1 MKKDNYKMKFA
12 NFITSRII
20 IPMFIFLDIIFCII
34 FYFEDKTSFFENS
47 LIATITIA
55 IMSLLTYFALIIVGN
70 ILSKNQNFR
79 QDDLYFYQDNR
90 KILKTDLLRIDI
102 YWNESLNYL
111 SIIPKKDLFKAK
123 ELLYYFSNYEDVL
136 NFLIKNDLI
145 GYLNGRDLNFI
156 SSNNN
161 LNERMIEGYKEITRF
176 PCPCCGN
183 LTYFTKP
190 GGTFFICPVCFWE
203 DDESSIEDENTV
215 YDINKVSLLQARFNY
230 IQFKAC
236 KEDMIEYVREPE
248 VYEYPKMKV
257 NDEK

>member
-102 YWNESLNYL
+102 VVAKAELCPLTQIEHLFYWPGNDCL
-111 SIIPKKDLFKAK
+111 SASIKSVLQDMKPIGKPI
-123 ELLYYFSNYEDVL
+123 YSYF
-136 NFLIKNDLI
+136 
-145 GYLNGRDLNFI
+145 
-156 SSNNN
+156 
-161 LNERMIEGYKEITRF
+161 
-176 PCPCCGN
+176 
-183 LTYFTKP
+183 
-190 GGTFFICPVCFWE
+190 
-203 DDESSIEDENTV
+203 
-215 YDINKVSLLQARFNY
+215 
-230 IQFKAC
+230 
-236 KEDMIEYVREPE
+236 VRIL
-248 VYEYPKMKV
+248 
-257 NDEK
+257 

>member
-12 NFITSRII
+12 NFITTRII
-20 IPMFIFLDIIFCII
+20 IPMFLVIDIIFCVI
-34 FYFEDKTSFFENS
+34 FYFEDKTSFVKNS

-161 LNERMIEGYKEITRF
+161 LNEKMIEG
-176 PCPCCGN
+176 GN
-183 LTYFTKP
+183 
-190 GGTFFICPVCFWE
+190 
-203 DDESSIEDENTV
+203 N
-215 YDINKVSLLQARFNY
+215 
-230 IQFKAC
+230 
-236 KEDMIEYVREPE
+236 
-248 VYEYPKMKV
+248 
-257 NDEK
+257 